1 MISVRNV
8 STIGRFYRAIFGE
21 ILLLAAFFWV
31 AGLVRVIAYVFSLI
45 LIFNAL
51 TGFCLVY
58 KIFDISTY
66 IKTKEEEYQTK
77 KKLLVIIVIVF
88 IIAGAI
94 ASYFVTKNQFLNDF
108 NRINKD
114 YKKLLV
120 STSQNNRADSIANYE
135 YLAADYESFYE
146 KYSSYKPYVI
156 RKDKSF
162 GADIKKIKE
171 IIEESKH
178 KIYYGNITSGYIALG
193 SIRPVINDI
202 RRRNKLEG
210 DKAAFSD
217 FYGSME
223 ILIDAAKAGDIQ
235 EIERAY
241 PLANEKLKYIESFMN
256 TSEVQ
261 SIRINL
267 DNIYTLAK
275 KRELEK
281 LSLRAAELESSYLN
295 AYLKTG

>member
-217 FYGSME
+217 FYGPME

-235 EIERAY
+235 EIERSY

-275 KRELEK
+275 KRELDK

>member
-217 FYGSME
+217 FYGPME

-235 EIERAY
+235 EIERSY

-281 LSLRAAELESSYLN
+281 LSLRAAEL
-295 AYLKTG
+295 

>member
-217 FYGSME
+217 FYGPME

-235 EIERAY
+235 EIERSY